1 MRRRARHLT
10 LLSFLNE
17 QGTVQR
23 SLSVFI
29 LGLDTALVLLVLVS
43 GQVQVEALVLCL
55 RALPQV
61 LVLVRQLPAAEVVLH
76 HHAPSS
82 NNCRLLPSDC
92 LCIGR
97 TVSSWLSRGSLPLV
111 P

>member
-1 MRRRARHLT
+1 MSAGIAA
-10 LLSFLNE
+10 
-17 QGTVQR
+17 GTGAGP
-23 SLSVFI
+23 S
-29 LGLDTALVLLVLVS
+29 TS
-43 GQVQVEALVLCL
+43 GG
-55 RALPQV
+55 RGGITSS
-61 LVLVRQLPAAEVVLH
+61 
-76 HHAPSS
+76 PSS